1 MKIKTLSVWSCTGG
15 NVSELSF
22 SLACRIAEESRTLLC
37 ELPCLGL
44 PRLGFISE
52 HMDRIRN
59 TETAILTLDR
69 EEELSWQLVNES
81 RPGLWVLPASVY
93 AIPDCPATSRVNME
107 TLIAFAGAI
116 EALAEKNGM
125 DKLIFDCQ
133 GQLTSPMTFFALK
146 ISDQI
151 IIPVEE
157 PADLAYILAAL
168 RRLVKIYGYSADQF
182 ILAVSGE
189 LKPVESLLQS
199 KKKKGSLLSGVRPLP
214 WEIGKL
220 AAALDWSGTAR
231 QEEKTADL
239 EISEEGDRQ
248 ALCRTDLPGG
258 FHDGDRDLENSAD
271 PGTEPMEEG
280 DFWRPRAVAGCSV
293 RL

>member
-93 AIPDCPATSRVNME
+93 AIPDCPGEYGN
-107 TLIAFAGAI
+107 
-116 EALAEKNGM
+116 
-125 DKLIFDCQ
+125 
-133 GQLTSPMTFFALK
+133 
-146 ISDQI
+146 
-151 IIPVEE
+151 
-157 PADLAYILAAL
+157 AD
-168 RRLVKIYGYSADQF
+168 RF
-182 ILAVSGE
+182 
-189 LKPVESLLQS
+189 
-199 KKKKGSLLSGVRPLP
+199 
-214 WEIGKL
+214 
-220 AAALDWSGTAR
+220 
-231 QEEKTADL
+231 
-239 EISEEGDRQ
+239 
-248 ALCRTDLPGG
+248 CRCNRGPGG
-258 FHDGDRDLENSAD
+258 KKRYGQ
-271 PGTEPMEEG
+271 T
-280 DFWRPRAVAGCSV
+280 DF
-293 RL
+293 